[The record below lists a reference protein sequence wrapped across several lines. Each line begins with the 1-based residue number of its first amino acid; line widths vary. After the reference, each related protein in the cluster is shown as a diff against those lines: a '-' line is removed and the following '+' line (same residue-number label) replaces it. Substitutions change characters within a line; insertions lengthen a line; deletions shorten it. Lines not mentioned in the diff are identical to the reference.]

1 MALKLK
7 NVIFLDLQ
15 TTGAKPDTAHIL
27 EMAWSFLHGE
37 AVHSQTVR
45 LPNEELVPKRIQ
57 FITGI
62 KDDVMLAS
70 KSLPEVLADF
80 KESLK
85 NLNEEKPIAII
96 HFAQFERPFLM
107 DAFAKIGEELPFQI
121 LCTHEIAKRLFPN
134 LPTRG
139 IKGLAGYFGC
149 PSGELKRAEG
159 HVQATQVIWQ
169 GLMAALEEKGLTS
182 FEAIHE
188 WLAETPKA
196 TRGKYEYP
204 LPKEKR
210 LSLPKQPGVY
220 RMLSRWGEILYVGKA
235 TSLHDRVNSY
245 FRGQKNRDSKKLE
258 MLTQVWDLRVTVVG
272 SPLESA
278 LLETDEIKKWN
289 PPYNISLKV
298 GRRELAFF
306 NRDFTSMR
314 NQADEEHVIGPFSN
328 AMALDSILRLSLSL
342 RSPSFDEQMF
352 YEPIDSELLKSGFQL
367 FCERHGFEPETFA
380 SVRSILAVGL
390 NWYRQL
396 ADEAEET
403 LEEDLTDASEA
414 SELLDEPTI
423 SRDKPQLTEDLEIN
437 DPDEEVELTPE
448 DLADKFERHF
458 IRSAA
463 TYLRTKKLTSLL
475 NAEIEIDTKNKI
487 FLRTRNG
494 QVVSE
499 LNPDGDR
506 LLNPW
511 QDSSIDTYDRM
522 TVLFTE
528 LNKLKD
534 KDHDVRISLR

>member
-27 EMAWSFLHGE
+27 EMAWSFMHGE
-37 AVHSQTVR
+37 AVHSRTVK
-45 LPNEELVPKRIQ
+45 LPNDELIPKRIQ
-57 FITGI
+57 LITGI
-62 KDDVMLAS
+62 KDEVMLAS
-70 KSLPEVLADF
+70 KTLPEVLSDF

-85 NLNEEKPIAII
+85 SLNEEKPLAII

-107 DAFAKIGEELPFQI
+107 DAFEKLGEEMPFQI

-169 GLMAALEEKGLTS
+169 GLMAALEEKGLST

-188 WLAETPKA
+188 WLAETPKTA
-196 TRGKYEYP
+196 RGKYEYP

-210 LSLPKQPGVY
+210 LGLPKQPGVY

-342 RSPSFDEQMF
+342 RSPSFDEHMF
-352 YEPIDSELLKSGFQL
+352 YEPLDAELLKAGFQL
-367 FCERHGFEPETFA
+367 FCERHGFEPETFT

-396 ADEAEET
+396 AEEAEEN
-403 LEEDLTDASEA
+403 LEECSNDTNVSM
-414 SELLDEPTI
+414 DE
-423 SRDKPQLTEDLEIN
+423 QGQED
-437 DPDEEVELTPE
+437 VELTPE

-463 TYLRTKKLTSLL
+463 TYLRTKKLTALL
-475 NAEIEIDTKNKI
+475 NADIEIDTKNKI

-499 LNPDGDR
+499 LNPDGAR
-506 LLNPW
+506 LQNPW